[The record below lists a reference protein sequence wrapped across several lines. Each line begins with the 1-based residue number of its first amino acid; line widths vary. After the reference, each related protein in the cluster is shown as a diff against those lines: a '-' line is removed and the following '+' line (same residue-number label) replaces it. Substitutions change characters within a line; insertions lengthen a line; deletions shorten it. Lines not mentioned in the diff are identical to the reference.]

1 MIKIFKYYITVPPSG
16 VRGLFVVYLLF
27 QFTNSYTQDLGA
39 IGKDKKPFKING
51 SASANQTYY
60 RAFGIENRRNPYNY
74 YLSANLTF
82 GLYGWTVPVSVMY
95 SNQQTQFQ
103 QPFNRYGMQP
113 YYKWVKLYIGY
124 NSMSFSPYTMNG
136 HIFLGGGIQLTP
148 GIFRLSAMYGRLNQ
162 AIEEDTSNRAVIPYY
177 ERRGMGLKVGVGKGS
192 DFIDLIGFYAKDDS
206 NSIRRPI
213 RQSIKPAENLVLS
226 VMVSKKLFKK
236 FIFTTEY
243 ANSLLTNNT
252 AGLPRSENINAT
264 TVDPFG
270 VIKQNNST
278 TLNSAYKA
286 NLTFVQPTYS
296 LGVGFEHIDPEYRTL
311 GAYYFNNDLEN
322 YTLNGSKKLLKGKLN
337 ISGNIGFQYN
347 NLKNQK
353 ASQMRRTV
361 GSVNIMFVP
370 NQKWNFSGSYS
381 NFQTNTRV
389 RSQFER
395 INAISPEDTLK
406 LNSLDFVQLS
416 QSAQVG
422 VGHTLGNPSAKDI
435 RSSIQANLMY
445 QNVSNAGSSER
456 VSTGTQVYS
465 SNLSFNRNLMLR
477 NMSYMISFNS
487 NLNELG
493 SNRSL
498 LIGPSISINK
508 SLFNKTLR
516 ITSSLAYTTTF
527 INGRQNGDI
536 YTLRSGGNFTVK
548 KKHIFN
554 VNLTGTQR
562 FINQEVSPNGRN
574 YFEFTV
580 NSGYTY
586 SF

>member
-1 MIKIFKYYITVPPSG
+1 MIKILKYSITVPPSG
-16 VRGLFVVYLLF
+16 VRGLCVVFLLF
-27 QFTNSYTQDLGA
+27 QFASLSAQDLGS

-60 RAFGIENRRNPYNY
+60 HAFGIENRRNPFNY

-162 AIEEDTSNRAVIPYY
+162 AIEEDTANRAIIPYY

-213 RQSIKPAENLVLS
+213 RQNIKPAENLVLS
-226 VMVSKKLFKK
+226 VMVSKKLFKV
-236 FIFTTEY
+236 FIFTAEY
-243 ANSLLTNNT
+243 ANSVLTNNT
-252 AGLPRSENINAT
+252 SGLPRSENINAP

-322 YTLNGSKKLLKGKLN
+322 YTLNGSKKLLKCKLN

-395 INAISPEDTLK
+395 INAISPEDTLR

-422 VGHTLGNPSAKDI
+422 IGHTLGNPSAKDI

-493 SNRSL
+493 ANRTL
-498 LIGPSISINK
+498 LIGPSISLNK

-536 YTLRSGGNFTVK
+536 FTLRSGGNITVK